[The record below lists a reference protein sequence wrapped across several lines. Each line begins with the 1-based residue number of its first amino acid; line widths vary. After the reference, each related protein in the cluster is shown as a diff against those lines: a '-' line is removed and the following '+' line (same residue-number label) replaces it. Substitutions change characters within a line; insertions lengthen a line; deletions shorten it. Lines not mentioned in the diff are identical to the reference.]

1 MIKGNIATPNVDPKT
16 WRAKGRKKRSQ
27 PAMASAIV
35 TPAKVKGQEHTG
47 STIVEPKRR
56 QSNTMLNHLVAD
68 ITDAERDRRADMADA
83 MFREIRRRA
92 AANKHDK

>member
-1 MIKGNIATPNVDPKT
+1 
-16 WRAKGRKKRSQ
+16 
-27 PAMASAIV
+27 
-35 TPAKVKGQEHTG
+35 
-47 STIVEPKRR
+47 
-56 QSNTMLNHLVAD
+56 MLNHLVAD